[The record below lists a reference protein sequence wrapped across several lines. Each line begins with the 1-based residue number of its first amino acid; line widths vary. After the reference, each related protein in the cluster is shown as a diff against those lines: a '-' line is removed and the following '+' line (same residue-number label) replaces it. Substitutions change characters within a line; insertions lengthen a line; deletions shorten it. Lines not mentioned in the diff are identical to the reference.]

1 MFVRITMVVKVLA
14 AALRILLL
22 PFLPPQMVYTFSV
35 FVSTWTFTLLL
46 TYFYPRINLGDPTLF
61 I

>member
-1 MFVRITMVVKVLA
+1 MFIRITVVVRILA

-22 PFLPPQMVYTFSV
+22 PFLPPQMVCTFSV
-35 FVSTWTFTLLL
+35 FVSTWALTILL
-46 TYFYPRINLGDPTLF
+46 TYFYPRITLGNPTLL

>member
-1 MFVRITMVVKVLA
+1 MFIRITLAVKILA

-22 PFLPPQMVYTFSV
+22 PFLPPQMVYTFSL
-35 FVSTWTFTLLL
+35 FVSTWVLMLLL
-46 TYFYPRINLGDPTLF
+46 TYFYPRITLGDPTLL